1 MAIGKRKQISLAELD
16 RIRRRSVGPGRYLDL
31 IRVSVREV
39 VRKRRRY
46 LGVIGSIA
54 LGMAGFILI
63 ITMGNDLKKNFNSDL
78 DLLGGATIINAMFET
93 SPTERQEWFR
103 DQTLDSLKHLPGVV
117 DVTGVAAKYS
127 APISWHDRSFTV
139 ALVACQANYWQLFSF
154 NAVAGRL
161 FTTQDVE
168 EGARVCVIGRDRARQ
183 VFGGIEQAVG
193 QLLSI
198 DDNLYTVVGVL
209 GGVRAGDRGLFVFLP
224 LTTARARVVN
234 LTPITSAYIR
244 CAGWDDVA
252 PVAAA
257 LPGVIKAHQSD
268 QSLRI
273 NVAWEPLKQV
283 KRIFWW
289 VELFIYSSIFATL
302 ILGGF
307 GIWNIMMAT
316 VTSRTREIGL
326 KKAMGAL
333 DIDILYQFLFE
344 ALCVTLSASL
354 VGVIIGRIGIEYMSR
369 LISSRPPEGLFV
381 YCLLLGLG
389 FAVLLG
395 VGAGLY
401 PSIRASRMQVV
412 DAMRYE

>member
-1 MAIGKRKQISLAELD
+1 MAIGKRKQITLAELD
-16 RIRRRSVGPGRYLDL
+16 RIRQRSLGLTRYTDL
-31 IRVSVREV
+31 VRVSVREV
-39 VRKRRRY
+39 IRKRRRY

-63 ITMGNDLKKNFNSDL
+63 ITMGNDLKKNFNNDL
-78 DLLGGATIINAMFET
+78 DLLGGATIINAMFER
-93 SPTERQEWFR
+93 SPTDRQEWFR
-103 DQTLDSLKHLPGVV
+103 DQTLEALKRLPGVV
-117 DVTGVAAKYS
+117 DVTAVAAKYS
-127 APISWHDRSFTV
+127 AAISWHDHAESTS
-139 ALVACQANYWQLFSF
+139 LVACQANYWELFSF

-161 FTTQDVE
+161 FSAQEVE

-183 VFGGIEQAVG
+183 VFGSIDKAVG
-193 QLLSI
+193 ELISI
-198 DDNLYTVVGVL
+198 DDNLYSVVGVL

-224 LTTARARVVN
+224 ITTAKARVVG

-257 LPGVIKAHQSD
+257 LPGLIRANQPD
-268 QSLRI
+268 ANLRI

-289 VELFIYSSIFATL
+289 VELFIYSSIFATMV
-302 ILGGF
+302 LGGF

-333 DIDILYQFLFE
+333 DVDILYQFLFE

-354 VGVIIGRIGIEYMSR
+354 IGVILGRIGIEYMSR
-369 LISSRPPEGLFV
+369 LLSSRPPEGLFV

>member
-127 APISWHDRSFTV
+127 APISWHDRAFTV

-161 FTTQDVE
+161 FTAQDVE

-268 QSLRI
+268 QNLRI